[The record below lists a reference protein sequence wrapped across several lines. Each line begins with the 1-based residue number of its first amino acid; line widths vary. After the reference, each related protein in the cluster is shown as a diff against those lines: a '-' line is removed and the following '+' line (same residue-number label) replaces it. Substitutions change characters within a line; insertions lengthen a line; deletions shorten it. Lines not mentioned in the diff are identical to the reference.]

1 MSARSE
7 VAKLLDALLR
17 SVRAAMLAP
26 EGYAPPVAILWTD
39 AEAQWLPI
47 VGALRA
53 VYPWVYTLGKYN
65 PETRTGPAIWLKCI
79 VDRTLPEAPPEGET
93 PILYLPHV
101 RRQELRAAGDCPA
114 HLQPLVELQYRG
126 RVWHQSNGHDW
137 TVRAFL
143 VSDDGLGLD
152 VAADRRTE
160 EAMLRALP
168 LLAEI
173 DLSPLRGRRLDADD
187 FDKLSVQD
195 PVRDLLL
202 WLNHPETFEA
212 GAKGARWESFRS
224 VVKSEF
230 GLDPE
235 KTSPSE
241 VAGLLLRAEPSLE
254 RVWTRFVEAPQLYP
268 GVAKLLRDPAGV
280 GQGQLTLDPARD
292 PRINEREEAELRQAL
307 EAVPRLAQAAARAK
321 VLELE
326 ARHSERRGWV
336 WARLGWSAWAE
347 ALEPL
352 ARLARA
358 AETPVGGG
366 TLATAAAAYAES
378 GWRCDAAAME
388 ALACFRSGPEA
399 ALLAQVV
406 RALYEPWLA
415 ASARHFQSLVAGDPK
430 AAREAVGGTP
440 AEAETCLLFV
450 DGLRFDLAGKLA
462 ALLEERSMKVNL
474 AWRLAALPTVTPT
487 AKPVVAPVG
496 DRIRGGDG
504 VDFTPLVETKSGW
517 KPLTAPLLRER
528 LEAAGVEVLASNEV
542 RMPAGATGG
551 GWAECG
557 SIDSLGHSLQADLVH
572 QVATELERVAG
583 CVAALLDAGW
593 RRVRVVTDH
602 GWLLLAGGLPKV
614 ELPAYLTETKWARCA
629 LVRGQPDLAVPVA
642 AWHWNE
648 SVRIASP
655 PGIACFRAGEAYAHG
670 GISPQECVVP
680 VLEVERGFGATY
692 ASIHSVDWRGM
703 RCRVRVETND
713 PLVKVDL
720 RTNWKQA
727 GSSIVAA
734 VKEVG
739 AGGEVS
745 LAVPDDQY
753 EGAAASVVV
762 LDRDGKVITTQTTCV
777 GEKS

>member
-1 MSARSE
+1 MQRL
-7 VAKLLDALLR
+7 VDALLA
-17 SVRAAMLAP
+17 SLKAATATP
-26 EGYAPPVAILWTD
+26 DGIAPPAAILWTD

-47 VGALRA
+47 LPALRA
-53 VYPWVYTLGKYN
+53 GCPWVYTFGKYN
-65 PETRTGPAIWLKCI
+65 LETKTGPAIWLRCI
-79 VDRTLPEAPPEGET
+79 VDRTLPEAPPPGET
-93 PILYLPHV
+93 PVLYLPHV
-101 RRQELRAAGDCPA
+101 RRQELRAAGDCPPQ
-114 HLQPLVELQYRG
+114 LQPLVELQYRG

-152 VAADRRTE
+152 IAATRRTE

-187 FDKLSVQD
+187 FDKLSVED

-241 VAGLLLRAEPSLE
+241 VAGLLLRAEPGLD
-254 RVWTRFVEAPQLYP
+254 RVWTRFVEAPQLYT

-292 PRINEREEAELRQAL
+292 PRINEREESELRQAL
-307 EAVPRLAQAAARAK
+307 EAASRLAHATACAN
-321 VLELE
+321 VLELQ
-326 ARHSERRGWV
+326 ARHGERRGWV
-336 WARLGWSAWAE
+336 WARLGWSPWAK

-352 ARLARA
+352 ARLAGA
-358 AETPVGGG
+358 AQTPVGGG
-366 TLATAAAAYAES
+366 TLAAAAAAYAES

-388 ALACFRSGPEA
+388 ALALFRAGAEA
-399 ALLAQVV
+399 ALVAQVV
-406 RALYEPWLA
+406 RALYEPWLE
-415 ASARHFQSLVAGDPK
+415 ASARRFQALVVGDAR
-430 AAREAVGGTP
+430 AAREAVGPTP

-450 DGLRFDLAGKLA
+450 DGLRFDLAAKLA
-462 ALLEERSMKVNL
+462 ALLDERAMKVNL
-474 AWRLAALPTVTPT
+474 AWRMAALPTVTPT
-487 AKPVVAPVG
+487 AKPAAAPVS
-496 DRIRGGDG
+496 DAVRGGDG
-504 VDFTPLVETKSGW
+504 ADFTPLVETRSGLR
-517 KPLTAPLLRER
+517 PLTAPLLRER
-528 LEAAGVEVLASNEV
+528 LEAAGVDVLGSDEA
-542 RMPAGATGG
+542 RIRAGTAGG

-557 SIDSLGHSLQADLVH
+557 SIDSLGHTLQADLVH
-572 QVATELERVAG
+572 QLATELERVAG
-583 CVAALLDAGW
+583 RVAALLEAGW

-614 ELPAYLTETKWARCA
+614 ELPVWLTETKWARCA
-629 LVRGQPDLAVPVA
+629 VVKGQSELAVPVA
-642 AWHWNE
+642 AWHWNAE
-648 SVRIASP
+648 VRIASP

-692 ASIHSVDWRGM
+692 ASIQSLDWRGM

-745 LAVPDDQY
+745 LAVLDDRY

>member
-1 MSARSE
+1 MKVLGLVHAIKASLE
-7 VAKLLDALLR
+7 
-17 SVRAAMLAP
+17 AAMLAS

-39 AEAQWLPI
+39 AEAQWLPLLP
-47 VGALRA
+47 ALRA
-53 VYPWVYTLGKYN
+53 VFPWVYALGKYN
-65 PETRTGPAIWLKCI
+65 PETKTGPAIWLKCI
-79 VDRTLPEAPPEGET
+79 VDRTLPEAPPPEQT

-101 RRQELRAAGDCPA
+101 SRQQLRAAGDCPRR
-114 HLQPLVELQYRG
+114 LQPLVELQYRG

-173 DLSPLRGRRLDADD
+173 DLSSLRGRRLDADD
-187 FDKLSVQD
+187 FDKLSVED

-202 WLNHPETFEA
+202 WLNQPETFEA
-212 GAKGARWESFRS
+212 AARGARWESFCS
-224 VVKSEF
+224 VVKREF

-235 KTSPSE
+235 KTSPSKI
-241 VAGLLLRAEPSLE
+241 AGLLLRAEPAMD
-254 RVWTRFVEAPQLYP
+254 RVWIRFEEAAPHYP
-268 GVAKLLRDPAGV
+268 GVAKRLRDPAGA
-280 GQGQLTLDPARD
+280 GQGLLTLEAARD
-292 PRINEREEAELRQAL
+292 PRINEREEEELRQAL
-307 EAVPRLAQAAARAK
+307 EAVPRLAHAAACAR

-326 ARHSERRGWV
+326 ARHGERRGWV
-336 WARLGWSAWAE
+336 WARLGWSPWAK

-358 AETPVGGG
+358 AQTPVGGG
-366 TLATAAAAYAES
+366 TLAAAAAAYAES

-388 ALACFRSGPEA
+388 ALALFRSGAEA
-399 ALLAQVV
+399 ALVAQVV
-406 RALYEPWLA
+406 RALYEPWLE
-415 ASARHFQSLVAGDPK
+415 ASARHFQALAASNAK
-430 AAREAVGGTP
+430 AAREAVGTTT

-474 AWRLAALPTVTPT
+474 TWRIAAVPTVTPT
-487 AKPVVAPVG
+487 AKPAAAPVG
-496 DRIRGGDG
+496 EGIRGGDG

-517 KPLTAPLLRER
+517 KPLTAPLFRER
-528 LEAAGVEVLASNEV
+528 LEAAGVEVLASDEA
-542 RMPAGATGG
+542 RIPAGTAGG

-557 SIDSLGHSLQADLVH
+557 SIDSLGHTLQADLTH
-572 QVATELERVAG
+572 QLATELERVAG
-583 CVAALLDAGW
+583 RVAALLDAGW
-593 RRVRVVTDH
+593 RRVSVVTDH
-602 GWLLLAGGLPKV
+602 GWLLLPGGLPKV

-629 LVRGQPDLAVPVA
+629 LVKGQPDLAMPVA

-648 SVRIASP
+648 AVRIASP
-655 PGIACFRAGEAYAHG
+655 PGIACFRSGEAYAHG

-692 ASIHSVDWRGM
+692 ASIQSVEWRGM

-739 AGGEVS
+739 AGAEVS

>member
-1 MSARSE
+1 
-7 VAKLLDALLR
+7 VDALRESFADALR
-17 SVRAAMLAP
+17 AP
-26 EGYAPPVAILWTD
+26 EGWSVPVALLWTD

-47 VGALRA
+47 LGALRA
-53 VYPWVYTLGKYN
+53 AYPWVYVLGKYD
-65 PETRTGPAIWLKCI
+65 PETKTGPAIWLKCI

-101 RRQELRAAGDCPA
+101 RRQELRGAGDCPV

-126 RVWHQSNGHDW
+126 CVWRQSNGHDW
-137 TVRAFL
+137 SVRAFL
-143 VSDDGLGLD
+143 VSEDGLDLD

-168 LLAEI
+168 LLAEL

-187 FDKLSVQD
+187 FDKLSVAD

-202 WLNHPETFEA
+202 WLNQPETFEA

-224 VVKSEF
+224 VVQSEF

-235 KTSPSE
+235 QISPSE
-241 VAGLLLRAEPSLE
+241 VAGRLLRADLSLDPI
-254 RVWTRFVEAPQLYP
+254 WMRFVEAPQLYP

-292 PRINEREEAELRQAL
+292 PRINEREENELRQEL
-307 EAVPRLAQAAARAK
+307 EAASRMAHAAARAK

-326 ARHSERRGWV
+326 ARHGERRGWV
-336 WARLGWSAWAE
+336 WARLGWSAWAM

-358 AETPVGGG
+358 AEAPVGGG
-366 TLATAAAAYAES
+366 TLAAAAAAYAES

-415 ASARHFQSLVAGDPK
+415 GSALHFQSLVAGDPK

-440 AEAETCLLFV
+440 VEAETCLLFA
-450 DGLRFDLAGKLA
+450 DGLRFDLAAKLA
-462 ALLEERSMKVNL
+462 AELEGRSMKVNL
-474 AWRLAALPTVTPT
+474 AWRLAALPTVTAT
-487 AKPVVAPVG
+487 GKPAAAG
-496 DRIRGGDG
+496 MGKGIRGGDG
-504 VDFTPLVETKSGW
+504 ADFTPLVETKSGW
-517 KPLTAPLLRER
+517 KPLATALFRER
-528 LEAAGVEVLASNEV
+528 LEAAGVEVLDSDET
-542 RMPAGATGG
+542 RMPAGAPGG
-551 GWAECG
+551 GWTESG
-557 SIDSLGHSLQADLVH
+557 SIDSKGHSLQEELVH
-572 QVATELERVAG
+572 QLPAEIEKIAG
-583 CVAALLDAGW
+583 RVAALLDAGW

-614 ELPAYLTETKWARCA
+614 ELPSYLVETKWARCA
-629 LVRGQPDLAVPVA
+629 LVKGQPDLAVPVA

-648 SVRIASP
+648 AVRIASP

-670 GISPQECVVP
+670 GISPQECVAP

-692 ASIHSVDWRGM
+692 ASIQSVDWRGM

-713 PLVKVDL
+713 PGVKVDL
-720 RTNWKQA
+720 RTNWKQPNT
-727 GSSIVAA
+727 SIAAA

-777 GEKS
+777 GGE

>member
-1 MSARSE
+1 M
-7 VAKLLDALLR
+7 KLIERLTA
-17 SVRAAMLAP
+17 SFHAATLAP

-47 VGALRA
+47 LGAVRA
-53 VYPWVYTLGKYN
+53 VYPWVYVLGKYN
-65 PETRTGPAIWLKCI
+65 PETKTGPAIWLKCI
-79 VDRTLPEAPPEGET
+79 VDRTLPEAPPEDET

-143 VSDDGLGLD
+143 VSDDGLGLN
-152 VAADRRTE
+152 VVADRRTE

-173 DLSPLRGRRLDADD
+173 DLSALRGRRLDADD
-187 FDKLSVQD
+187 FDKLSVAD

-202 WLNHPETFEA
+202 WLNQPETFEA
-212 GAKGARWESFRS
+212 GAEGTRWESFRS

-235 KTSPSE
+235 ETSPSE
-241 VAGLLLRAEPSLE
+241 VAGRLLRAARELDLVWE
-254 RVWTRFVEAPQLYP
+254 RFMEAPQLYA
-268 GVAKLLRDPAGV
+268 GVAKLLRDPAGT
-280 GQGQLTLDPARD
+280 GQGHLTLDPARD
-292 PRINEREEAELRQAL
+292 PRINEREENELRQAL
-307 EAVPRLAQAAARAK
+307 EAVPRLSQPAARAR

-326 ARHSERRGWV
+326 ARHGERRGWV
-336 WARLGWSAWAE
+336 WARLGWSAWAK

-358 AETPVGGG
+358 VEASARGR
-366 TLATAAAAYAES
+366 TLAAAAAEYAES

-399 ALLAQVV
+399 ALVEQVV
-406 RALYEPWLA
+406 RALYEPWLE
-415 ASARHFQSLVAGDPK
+415 ASARHFQSLLASDPK
-430 AAREAVGGTP
+430 AAREAVTVTL

-450 DGLRFDLAGKLA
+450 DGLRLDLAGKLA
-462 ALLEERSMKVNL
+462 ALLEERSMKVTL
-474 AWRLAALPTVTPT
+474 GWRMAALPTVTAT
-487 AKPVVAPVG
+487 AKPAAAPVG
-496 DRIRGGDG
+496 NGIRGGDG
-504 VDFTPLVETKSGW
+504 ADFTPLVATRSGW

-528 LEAAGVEVLASNEV
+528 LEAAGVEVLDPEET
-542 RMPAGATGG
+542 RIPAGAVGG
-551 GWAECG
+551 GWTECG
-557 SIDSLGHSLQADLVH
+557 SIDSLGHTLQGELAH
-572 QVATELERVAG
+572 QLEAEIDKIARR
-583 CVAALLDAGW
+583 VAALLDAGW

-602 GWLLLAGGLPKV
+602 GWLLLPGGLPKV

-629 LVRGQPDLAVPVA
+629 LVRGQPDLAPPVA
-642 AWHWNE
+642 AWHWNAD
-648 SVRIASP
+648 VRVASP

-680 VLEVERGFGATY
+680 VIDVERGLGATY
-692 ASIHSVDWRGM
+692 ASIQSVEWRGM

-713 PLVKVDL
+713 PSVMVDL

-727 GSSIVAA
+727 GSSIAAA
-734 VKEVG
+734 VKQVG

-762 LDRDGKVITTQTTCV
+762 LDRDGNVIASQTTCV
-777 GEKS
+777 GGKS

>member
-1 MSARSE
+1 
-7 VAKLLDALLR
+7 VKLIERLTA
-17 SVRAAMLAP
+17 SFHAATLAP

-47 VGALRA
+47 LGAVRA
-53 VYPWVYTLGKYN
+53 VYPWVYVLGKYN
-65 PETRTGPAIWLKCI
+65 PETKTGPAIWLKCI

-143 VSDDGLGLD
+143 VSDDGLGLN
-152 VAADRRTE
+152 VVADRRTE

-173 DLSPLRGRRLDADD
+173 DLSALRGRRLDADD
-187 FDKLSVQD
+187 FDKLSVAD

-202 WLNHPETFEA
+202 WLNQPETFEA
-212 GAKGARWESFRS
+212 GAKGTRWESFRS

-235 KTSPSE
+235 ETSPSE
-241 VAGLLLRAEPSLE
+241 VAGRLLRAARELDLVWE
-254 RVWTRFVEAPQLYP
+254 RFIEAPQLYA
-268 GVAKLLRDPAGV
+268 GVAKLLRDPAGT
-280 GQGQLTLDPARD
+280 GQGHLTLDPARD
-292 PRINEREEAELRQAL
+292 PRINEREENELRQAL
-307 EAVPRLAQAAARAK
+307 EAVPRLSQPEARAR

-326 ARHSERRGWV
+326 ARHGERRGWV
-336 WARLGWSAWAE
+336 WARLGWSAWAK

-358 AETPVGGG
+358 VEASARGR
-366 TLATAAAAYAES
+366 TLAAAAAEYAES

-399 ALLAQVV
+399 ALVEQVV
-406 RALYEPWLA
+406 RALYEPWLE
-415 ASARHFQSLVAGDPK
+415 ASARHFQSLLASDPK
-430 AAREAVGGTP
+430 AAREAVTVTL

-450 DGLRFDLAGKLA
+450 DGLRLDLAAKLA
-462 ALLEERSMKVNL
+462 ALLEERSMKVTL
-474 AWRLAALPTVTPT
+474 GWRMAALPTVTAT
-487 AKPVVAPVG
+487 AKPAAAPVG
-496 DRIRGGDG
+496 NGIRGGDG
-504 VDFTPLVETKSGW
+504 TDFTPLVATRSGW

-528 LEAAGVEVLASNEV
+528 LEAAGVEVLDPEET
-542 RMPAGATGG
+542 RIPAGAVGG
-551 GWAECG
+551 GWTECG
-557 SIDSLGHSLQADLVH
+557 SIDSLGHTLQGELAH
-572 QVATELERVAG
+572 QLEAEIDKIARR
-583 CVAALLDAGW
+583 VAALLDAGW

-602 GWLLLAGGLPKV
+602 GWLLLPGGLPKV

-629 LVRGQPDLAVPVA
+629 LVRGQPDLAPPVA
-642 AWHWNE
+642 AWHWNAD
-648 SVRIASP
+648 VRVASP

-680 VLEVERGFGATY
+680 VIDVERGLGATY
-692 ASIHSVDWRGM
+692 ASIQSVEWRGM

-713 PLVKVDL
+713 PSVKVDL

-727 GSSIVAA
+727 GSSIAAA
-734 VKEVG
+734 VKQVG

-762 LDRDGKVITTQTTCV
+762 LDRDGNVIASQTTCV
-777 GEKS
+777 GGKS

>member
-1 MSARSE
+1 M
-7 VAKLLDALLR
+7 KLIERLTA
-17 SVRAAMLAP
+17 SFHAATLAP

-47 VGALRA
+47 LGAVRA
-53 VYPWVYTLGKYN
+53 VYPWVYVLGKYN
-65 PETRTGPAIWLKCI
+65 PETKTGPAIWLKCI
-79 VDRTLPEAPPEGET
+79 VDRTLPEAPPEDET

-143 VSDDGLGLD
+143 VSDDGLGLN
-152 VAADRRTE
+152 VVADRRTE

-173 DLSPLRGRRLDADD
+173 DLSALRGRRLDADD
-187 FDKLSVQD
+187 FDKLSVAD

-202 WLNHPETFEA
+202 WLNQPETFEA
-212 GAKGARWESFRS
+212 GAEGTRWESFRS

-235 KTSPSE
+235 ETSPSE
-241 VAGLLLRAEPSLE
+241 VAGRLLRAARELDLVWE
-254 RVWTRFVEAPQLYP
+254 RFMEAPQLYA
-268 GVAKLLRDPAGV
+268 GVAKLLRDPAGT
-280 GQGQLTLDPARD
+280 GQGHLTLDPARD
-292 PRINEREEAELRQAL
+292 PRINEREENELRQAL
-307 EAVPRLAQAAARAK
+307 EAVPRLSQPAARAR

-326 ARHSERRGWV
+326 ARHGVRRGWV
-336 WARLGWSAWAE
+336 WARLGWSAWAK

-358 AETPVGGG
+358 VEASARGR
-366 TLATAAAAYAES
+366 TLAAAAAEYAES

-399 ALLAQVV
+399 ALVEQVV
-406 RALYEPWLA
+406 RALYEPWLE
-415 ASARHFQSLVAGDPK
+415 ASARHFQSLLASDPK
-430 AAREAVGGTP
+430 AAREAVTVTL

-450 DGLRFDLAGKLA
+450 DGLRLDLAGKLA
-462 ALLEERSMKVNL
+462 ALLEERSMKVTL
-474 AWRLAALPTVTPT
+474 GWRMAALPTVTAT
-487 AKPVVAPVG
+487 AKPAAAPVG
-496 DRIRGGDG
+496 NGIRGGDG
-504 VDFTPLVETKSGW
+504 ADFTPLVATRSGW

-528 LEAAGVEVLASNEV
+528 LEAAGVEVLDPEET
-542 RMPAGATGG
+542 RIPAGAVGG
-551 GWAECG
+551 GWTECG
-557 SIDSLGHSLQADLVH
+557 SIDSLGHTLQGELAH
-572 QVATELERVAG
+572 QLEAEIDKIARR
-583 CVAALLDAGW
+583 VAALLDAGW

-602 GWLLLAGGLPKV
+602 GWLLLPGGLPKV

-629 LVRGQPDLAVPVA
+629 LVRGQPDLAPPVA
-642 AWHWNE
+642 AWHWNAD
-648 SVRIASP
+648 VRVASP

-680 VLEVERGFGATY
+680 VIDVERGLGATY
-692 ASIHSVDWRGM
+692 ASIQSVEWRGM

-713 PLVKVDL
+713 PSVMVDL

-727 GSSIVAA
+727 GSSIAAA
-734 VKEVG
+734 VKQVG

-762 LDRDGKVITTQTTCV
+762 LDRDGNVIASQTTCV
-777 GEKS
+777 GGKS

>member
-1 MSARSE
+1 M
-7 VAKLLDALLR
+7 KLIERLTA
-17 SVRAAMLAP
+17 SFRAAMLAP
-26 EGYAPPVAILWTD
+26 EGQVPPAAILWTD
-39 AEAQWLPI
+39 AEAQWLPLLP
-47 VGALRA
+47 ALRA
-53 VYPWVYTLGKYN
+53 VFPWVYVFGKYN
-65 PETRTGPAIWLKCI
+65 PETKTGPAIWLKCI
-79 VDRTLPEAPPEGET
+79 VDRTLPEAPPSGET
-93 PILYLPHV
+93 PVLYLPHV
-101 RRQELRAAGDCPA
+101 RRQELRAAGDCPPP
-114 HLQPLVELQYRG
+114 LQPLVELQYRG
-126 RVWHQSNGHDW
+126 RVWHQPNGHDW

-152 VAADRRTE
+152 IASDRRTE

-241 VAGLLLRAEPSLE
+241 VAGLLLRAELGLD
-254 RVWTRFVEAPQLYP
+254 RVWTRFAESPQLYQ
-268 GVAKLLRDPAGV
+268 GVARLLRDPAGV
-280 GQGQLTLDPARD
+280 GQGQLTLEPARD

-307 EAVPRLAQAAARAK
+307 EAVPRLAHAAACAK

-326 ARHSERRGWV
+326 ARHGERRSWV
-336 WARLGWSAWAE
+336 WARLGWSPWAK

-352 ARLARA
+352 ARLSRA
-358 AETPVGGG
+358 AQTPVGGG
-366 TLATAAAAYAES
+366 SLAAAAAAYAES

-388 ALACFRSGPEA
+388 ALALFRSGAEA
-399 ALLAQVV
+399 GLVAQVV
-406 RALYEPWLA
+406 RALYEPWLE
-415 ASARHFQSLVAGDPK
+415 ASARHFQTLAAGDAR
-430 AAREAVGGTP
+430 AAREAVGTTP

-450 DGLRFDLAGKLA
+450 DGLRFDLAAKLA

-474 AWRLAALPTVTPT
+474 TWRLAALPTVTPT
-487 AKPVVAPVG
+487 AKPAAAPLG
-496 DRIRGGDG
+496 NAIRGGDG
-504 VDFTPLVETKSGW
+504 VDFTPLVETRSGW
-517 KPLTAPLLRER
+517 RPLTAPLLRER
-528 LEAAGVEVLASNEV
+528 LEAAGVEVLASDEA
-542 RMPAGATGG
+542 RIPAGTAGG
-551 GWAECG
+551 GWAECS
-557 SIDSLGHSLQADLVH
+557 SIDSLGHTLQADLAH
-572 QVATELERVAG
+572 QLATELERVAG
-583 CVAALLDAGW
+583 RVTMLLDAGW

-614 ELPAYLTETKWARCA
+614 DLPAYLTETRWARCA
-629 LVRGQPDLAVPVA
+629 LVKGQPELAVPVA

-648 SVRIASP
+648 AVRIASP
-655 PGIACFRAGEAYAHG
+655 PGIACFRSGEAYARG

-692 ASIHSVDWRGM
+692 ASIRSVEWRGM

-720 RTNWKQA
+720 RTNWKQPS
-727 GSSIVAA
+727 SSIVAA
-734 VKEVG
+734 VKEAG